1 MTHAFYMPADFRPTS
16 RFYIFDLDGTIAIS
30 KSGRPTAHDAADT
43 LIIPSVP
50 KLFDDLRT
58 AGNTILIVSNQAIWS
73 DATKEKIQYIFD
85 TLKVPV
91 AVATGIRSPC
101 RKPNPLIW
109 WVFCHTHS
117 IPPPAEITMVGDA
130 VGPTDPYPPYRWAS
144 SDAEFAANIGAK
156 FVRPCDIIPRTEP
169 MSSRTSLS
177 SSPKVESRLILMV
190 GNPGSGKSTFAR
202 KQAEETGAEHI
213 EQDTFSSRSKVL
225 AAARAALRAGRSVI
239 IDATHGNRERR
250 NEVYALAAECG
261 VEPHVVWLPR
271 DGRPFNKERTS
282 RIVPGVAYGMYVK
295 HFSDPRE
302 DGAPV
307 TVIC

>member
-1 MTHAFYMPADFRPTS
+1 MPADFRPTS

-30 KSGRPTAHDAADT
+30 KSGRPAAHDAADT
-43 LIIPSVP
+43 LIIPSVS

-58 AGNTILIVSNQAIWS
+58 AGNTILIVSNQAYWS

-91 AVATGIRSPC
+91 AVATGTRSPY
-101 RKPNPLIW
+101 RKPSPLIW
-109 WVFCHTHS
+109 STFCTTHH
-117 IPPPAEITMVGDA
+117 IPAPTEITMVGDA
-130 VGPTDPYPPYRWAS
+130 VGPADPYPPYRWAS

-156 FVRPCDIIPRTEP
+156 FVRPCDIIPHTE
-169 MSSRTSLS
+169 
-177 SSPKVESRLILMV
+177 PKVESRLILMV

-225 AAARAALRAGRSVI
+225 GAARAALRAGRSVI

-261 VEPHVVWLPR
+261 VAAHVVWLPR

-295 HFSDPRE
+295 HFSDPR
-302 DGAPV
+302 DDRHGDDDAPV
-307 TVIC
+307 TIIC